1 LKKGITKRKQILYLK
16 KALVGV
22 LALGI
27 IFLFSPLKLDLLKDP
42 YSTVIEDK
50 NGILL
55 SAQIAED
62 GQWRFPILDDL
73 PEKFVKCITTY
84 EDKRF
89 FNHFG
94 IDPIAI
100 ARAIRQNITVGKIV
114 SGGSTL
120 SMQVMRMS
128 GRNKKRTLLQKSK
141 ETLNTLR
148 LEAQFSKKE
157 ILQFYAAH
165 APFGGNV
172 VGLETASRKYYNKSP
187 NELSW
192 AQMSTLCV
200 LPNAPSLIRMDRN
213 ADKLIKKRNQLLQKL
228 YDSNFIDHIELE
240 LSLSEDLNYGH
251 FPIPHHTPHLLAKA
265 KKESN
270 TGRIRTTLDGRL
282 QKRMNDLLDYH
293 YGLLS
298 QKSIHNAAVFIINT
312 QTQEVIAYS
321 GNIPSTTEEASVD
334 MVSAPRSSGSILKP
348 FLYASMIDQGFMAPH
363 SFVQDIPIFID
374 GFNPKNYND
383 NFAGILPVSVALS
396 QSLNVPFV
404 LLLQEYGVD
413 KFRRELNNIGLT
425 TINKSANHYGLSLI
439 LGGAEVRLDQL
450 TTAYSHMGRQLF
462 DYDNFR
468 GKYSSSL
475 YPKSQI
481 ILNPSKNKRNTPR
494 LSRHPKQ
501 SFSASSIY
509 HTFDAMKKVLRPGT
523 HGGWDVFPSSNEIAW
538 KTGTSYGHRDA
549 WAIGVHPQ
557 YTIGVWVGNADGEGR
572 DEIVGVS
579 TAGNILFDAFD
590 RISMEDGWW
599 AIPYDDMDQVVLCK
613 GSGMLPSVHCN
624 DQIKEWVSK
633 STFQSDVCH
642 HHISVLTDSTKKY
655 AVNRLCYDMDKAQKV
670 SYFKFSPL
678 VSKYY
683 KRLNGNIAD
692 FPSRHPECEIF
703 TKTSEEMELTYPSPS
718 ERIYIPRD
726 FNSNRQKI
734 VAQLEHSNPKV
745 EVFWYLNGEY
755 LGATKDFHTM
765 SFDGQAG
772 GYALLCIDQSGTQI
786 ERNFEIVGK

>member
-1 LKKGITKRKQILYLK
+1 LKKDITKRKQILYLK
-16 KALVGV
+16 KALIG
-22 LALGI
+22 ALSLGL
-27 IFLFSPLKLDLLKDP
+27 IFLFLPLKLDLLKDP

-89 FNHFG
+89 FHHFG

-100 ARAIRQNITVGKIV
+100 ARAIRQNITAGKIV

-128 GRNKKRTLLQKSK
+128 GRNKRRTLLQKSK

-213 ADKLIKKRNQLLQKL
+213 ADKLLKKRNQLLQKL

-265 KKESN
+265 KKENN

-282 QKRMNDLLDYH
+282 QKRMNDLLDYN

-298 QKSIHNAAVFIINT
+298 QKSIHNAAIFIMNT
-312 QTQEVIAYS
+312 QTQEVMAYA

-334 MVSAPRSSGSILKP
+334 M
-348 FLYASMIDQGFMAPH
+348 M
-363 SFVQDIPIFID
+363 
-374 GFNPKNYND
+374 
-383 NFAGILPVSVALS
+383 LPVSVALS

-413 KFRRELNNIGLT
+413 KFRRELNDIGLT

-439 LGGAEVRLDQL
+439 LGGGEVRLDQL

-468 GKYSSSL
+468 GKYSSSP

-481 ILNPSKNKRNTPR
+481 ILNPTKNTPQF
-494 LSRHPKQ
+494 SEHPKQ

-509 HTFDAMKKVLRPGT
+509 HTFDAMKKVLRPGR
-523 HGGWDVFPSSNEIAW
+523 HGSWDVFPSSKEIAW

-572 DEIVGVS
+572 DEIVGAS

-590 RISMEDGWW
+590 RISIEDGWW
-599 AIPYDDMDQVVLCK
+599 AIPYDDMDQIVLCK
-613 GSGMLPSVHCN
+613 ASGMLPSVHCH
-624 DQIKEWVSK
+624 DLIKEWVSK

-642 HHISVLTDSTKKY
+642 HHVSVWTDSTKEY
-655 AVNRLCYDMDKAQKV
+655 VVNRLCYDMDKAHKV
-670 SYFKFSPL
+670 SYLKFSPL

-692 FPSRHPECEIF
+692 FPSRHPKCSVT
-703 TKTSEEMELTYPSPS
+703 TKNSKEMELTYPNPS

-726 FNSNRQKI
+726 LNSNRQKI
-734 VAQLEHSNPKV
+734 VAQLEHSDPKA

-765 SFDGQAG
+765 SLDGQAG
-772 GYALLCIDQSGTQI
+772 DNALLCTDQHGTQI